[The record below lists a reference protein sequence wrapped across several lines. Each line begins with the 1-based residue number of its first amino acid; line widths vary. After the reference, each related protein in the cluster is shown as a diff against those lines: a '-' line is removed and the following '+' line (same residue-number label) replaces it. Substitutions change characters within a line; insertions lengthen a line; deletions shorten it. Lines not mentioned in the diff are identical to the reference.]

1 MPISL
6 GELIDKIT
14 ILEIKAFYMNGQ
26 KLINVKKELEY
37 LNQVIKEKNICFDE
51 IFFKKLKK
59 VNNKLWIIE
68 DKIRKKE
75 LLKEFDKEFINL
87 ARMVYKVNDLRASMK
102 KKINLKYNSS
112 IIEEKFFRNKSL
124 LK

>member
-1 MPISL
+1 
-6 GELIDKIT
+6 
-14 ILEIKAFYMNGQ
+14 MNGQ

-75 LLKEFDKEFINL
+75 LLKEFDNEFINL

-112 IIEEKFFRNKSL
+112 IIEEKFFRE
-124 LK
+124 